1 MSGFSFCLVIFLS
14 QRDSDTSTAKTD
26 ISGSSRMEI
35 MCISFVWSI
44 WLPICFDFFF
54 GSWLVRIWHG
64 SEIEARFFFFAE
76 IFAPKDCIEKLR
88 MSSLFYVAGF
98 VSAAH
103 LPIEHI
109 ALISRVR
116 WRNQLGVSQRSWD
129 EVIDPCLGTTFDSI
143 NEAYDFYNLHS
154 CEPVKFGEDE
164 MHARDCLRLLGEFV
178 D

>member
-1 MSGFSFCLVIFLS
+1 MVNLATYLF
-14 QRDSDTSTAKTD
+14 R
-26 ISGSSRMEI
+26 
-35 MCISFVWSI
+35 
-44 WLPICFDFFF
+44 FFF

-109 ALISRVR
+109 ALISRVH
-116 WRNQLGVSQRSWD
+116 WRNQLGVSQRTWD

-154 CEPVKFGEDE
+154 CEHGFGI
-164 MHARDCLRLLGEFV
+164 RYGKSRLNSEKTKCMQEIVCGCSVSLLTNHP
-178 D
+178 